1 LAIAAINIAGDLDH
15 VLFERYQELR
25 SAAQSEVLSG
35 SDLPAVSG
43 LLRRLKHESPLYL
56 WLGLADAGVIVAAT
70 SPVSL
75 GVRVSESPWF
85 QAVRGDARMHIHDAG
100 TSIAFSVPLQDVG
113 GSPERVLLAHVGFG
127 ALQQIWM
134 RTVYGMR
141 SHRGGWIRWRLV
153 TSSGEVITESLQRE
167 HEEPEFATAVLAD
180 AAGPSGYIEETDRVR
195 DVAVVTG
202 FARTQG
208 YRDCPS
214 LGWTVLAR
222 MDRSDV
228 LAPAHRVVSSLTAIG
243 LVVVAPVFGLLLWS
257 VHRLRLEWADAQS
270 ASLRATAAEKER
282 ENREAQMRAIVQT
295 ASDAILT
302 VNDRGTVESVNFAGE
317 RLFGYAADEM
327 IGVNV
332 SVLAAPANGAAGGGN
347 MAQFFGPEAETMGAG
362 REVTGRCKDGT
373 TVPLELTV
381 SEVRL
386 GDRCL
391 YTGIFRD
398 LTARKQ
404 AETMAREHEA
414 SLARVLRL
422 SSMGEMASGLAHE
435 LNQPLT
441 GIASFAAAGIERIRS
456 GKTEESQLVELL
468 ERIGSEA
475 ERAGAIIH
483 HQREFVRKGEPTL
496 EATSL
501 ARILYGVARLLALE
515 AARCGITLHVT
526 AAESRLTVHA
536 DAVQIEQVLVNL
548 VQNAIDAIRCEGRPG
563 DVWVQTS
570 VAGGNMVVVEVRDT
584 GVGLTEEVST
594 RMFDAFFTTKPEGLG
609 MGLAI
614 SRSIVEAHG
623 GRLWAARNP
632 DTGTTVGFTVP
643 LYQEEDQ
650 HVA

>member
-1 LAIAAINIAGDLDH
+1 
-15 VLFERYQELR
+15 
-25 SAAQSEVLSG
+25 
-35 SDLPAVSG
+35 
-43 LLRRLKHESPLYL
+43 
-56 WLGLADAGVIVAAT
+56 
-70 SPVSL
+70 
-75 GVRVSESPWF
+75 
-85 QAVRGDARMHIHDAG
+85 
-100 TSIAFSVPLQDVG
+100 
-113 GSPERVLLAHVGFG
+113 
-127 ALQQIWM
+127 
-134 RTVYGMR
+134 
-141 SHRGGWIRWRLV
+141 
-153 TSSGEVITESLQRE
+153 
-167 HEEPEFATAVLAD
+167 
-180 AAGPSGYIEETDRVR
+180 
-195 DVAVVTG
+195 
-202 FARTQG
+202 
-208 YRDCPS
+208 
-214 LGWTVLAR
+214 

-228 LAPAHRVVSSLTAIG
+228 LAPVHRVVSSLTAIG

-257 VHRLRLEWADAQS
+257 VHRLRLEWAEAQS

-282 ENREAQMRAIVQT
+282 ENREAQIRAIVQT

-302 VNDRGTVESVNFAGE
+302 VSDRGTVESVNFAGE
-317 RLFGYAADEM
+317 RLFGYGADEM
-327 IGVNV
+327 IGANV
-332 SVLAAPANGAAGGGN
+332 SVLAAPANGAAGGGSL
-347 MAQFFGPEAETMGAG
+347 AQFFGPQAETMGAG
-362 REVTGRCKDGT
+362 REVMGRCKDGT

-456 GKTEESQLVELL
+456 GRAETGQLVDLL

-483 HQREFVRKGEPTL
+483 HQREFVRKGAPTL

-501 ARILYGVARLLALE
+501 ARIVHAVARLLAAE
-515 AARCGITLHVT
+515 AVRYGITLHVAAT
-526 AAESRLTVHA
+526 AGHLTIHA

-548 VQNAIDAIRCEGRPG
+548 VQNAIDAIRSGGRAG
-563 DVWVQTS
+563 DVWLQTS
-570 VAGGNMVVVEVRDT
+570 VASGNMVVVEVRDT
-584 GVGLTEEVST
+584 GVGLSEEVRE
-594 RMFDAFFTTKPEGLG
+594 RMFDAFFTTKSEGLG

-614 SRSIVEAHG
+614 SRSIIEAHG
-623 GRLWAARNP
+623 GRLWAEGNP
-632 DTGTTVGFTVP
+632 DLGAAVRFTLP

-650 HVA
+650 HVG